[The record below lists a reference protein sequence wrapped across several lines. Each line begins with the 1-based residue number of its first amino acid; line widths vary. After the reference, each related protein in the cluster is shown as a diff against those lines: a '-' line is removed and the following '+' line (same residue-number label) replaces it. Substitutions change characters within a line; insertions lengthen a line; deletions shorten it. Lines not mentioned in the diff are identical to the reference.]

1 MAVYSARQS
10 TYVDGDVIT
19 ADDSNDEFDTILAA
33 FHATTGHP
41 HDGTAGGGPLLVAT
55 GALNVGSITSGFGN
69 IDNGASNI
77 TSGGLVKLDVD
88 ADADDVTGD
97 SATGRLTLG
106 ATEDLNLYHGG
117 TNSYI
122 VNDTGDLILD
132 TAGDIVLDADGGD
145 IFFKDATTTFGSA
158 TNTSGNLILKSG
170 TTTALTFSGA
180 NATFAGT
187 VTIGSAEISEAELEI
202 LDGASVTTTELNLI
216 DGDTARGTTSLASG
230 DGILI
235 NDAGT
240 MRMTNVDTV
249 STYMASSSVGGGS
262 IVTVGALDS
271 GSITSGFGTINTGS
285 STITTTGA
293 ITGGSVV
300 ADDINL
306 NGKVIVMTGDTDDT
320 VTMTAAANG
329 AFSLV
334 TVDDAA
340 AAGNIQITADGTVD
354 IDSAGVLTLDSG
366 AAINIEPASGSAILL
381 DGTISVDAGV
391 VTGATSITSTAF
403 VGTLSTAAQA
413 NITSVGTLT
422 GLTISGAL
430 IKSVTN
436 SITAGS
442 TQSQAGATALTTDI
456 NRVTVSGTDGDGVKL
471 PTAVAGAKVEI
482 INDDA
487 AQTIQIWPAT
497 GDAIDGGSANAVD
510 ANTLAPGGD
519 RTYFSVDA
527 TNWYTKSSDEPAASA
542 TVAGIVEL
550 ATTAE
555 TTTGTD
561 AARAVTPD
569 GLHDMTSL
577 SGAAWLLDEDAMGSN
592 SDVKVAS
599 QQSIKA
605 YVDALGVTS
614 SGSPTFTGLT
624 TTGHTQRSL
633 ATSLTAGTTQT
644 MAGALA
650 LTKDIN
656 IVTVVG
662 SDDDGVALPTAV
674 AGKEVTIINS
684 DAAQRLQVWP
694 GNGFSDTI
702 DGGSANAVDA
712 NTLAAGGIRTYVAD
726 GSTNWVTATAA
737 ASGGGL
743 ASGDIIG
750 ADDGAVSAPGLAFAD
765 DLDNGFY
772 RIGTNNWAA
781 ATAGSKV
788 MEFQAGGDIAITSD
802 LVMTNG
808 KGISFAATADSNAGL
823 TSEVF
828 DNYEEGEYEPTLTGS
843 TSGNLGISAAASTL
857 SYRVIGDMCFVFGQL
872 TISADNSL
880 SGYVRMTLPIA
891 AATVTEKAN
900 NMRSFD
906 LLIIGHGDSGLENV
920 FHEFAEGT
928 SLAFWQNLTDAGGN
942 ENVDESRVDAAFD
955 IWVQFNYRI

>member
-1 MAVYSARQS
+1 MTTELQNFSTTPASNSSASPDGAPEGMAPSGVNNTIREIMAQIAKERDDIQGVVTTGGSGNAQTIAAVRTTATAYEGEMFLCQAGATNTGAATINITPAGGSAR
-10 TYVDGDVIT
+10 
-19 ADDSNDEFDTILAA
+19 
-33 FHATTGHP
+33 
-41 HDGTAGGGPLLVAT
+41 GTVA
-55 GALNVGSITSGFGN
+55 IQR
-69 IDNGASNI
+69 NGAALVGGEI
-77 TSGGLVKLDVD
+77 TSGGIFLIVYDGTQYQLLGSPVANPLPVTEGGTGVQTLTDGGVLLGSGT
-88 ADADDVTGD
+88 ADITAMGVLSDGQMIVGDGSTDPVAESGATLRTSVGVGTGD
-97 SATGRLTLG
+97 SPQ
-106 ATEDLNLYHGG
+106 
-117 TNSYI
+117 
-122 VNDTGDLILD
+122 
-132 TAGDIVLDADGGD
+132 
-145 IFFKDATTTFGSA
+145 F
-158 TNTSGNLILKSG
+158 
-170 TTTALTFSGA
+170 
-180 NATFAGT
+180 
-187 VTIGSAEISEAELEI
+187 
-202 LDGASVTTTELNLI
+202 
-216 DGDTARGTTSLASG
+216 
-230 DGILI
+230 
-235 NDAGT
+235 
-240 MRMTNVDTV
+240 
-249 STYMASSSVGGGS
+249 
-262 IVTVGALDS
+262 
-271 GSITSGFGTINTGS
+271 
-285 STITTTGA
+285 
-293 ITGGSVV
+293 
-300 ADDINL
+300 
-306 NGKVIVMTGDTDDT
+306 
-320 VTMTAAANG
+320 
-329 AFSLV
+329 
-334 TVDDAA
+334 
-340 AAGNIQITADGTVD
+340 
-354 IDSAGVLTLDSG
+354 
-366 AAINIEPASGSAILL
+366 
-381 DGTISVDAGV
+381 
-391 VTGATSITSTAF
+391 
-403 VGTLSTAAQA
+403 
-413 NITSVGTLT
+413 T
-422 GLTISGAL
+422 GLTMSGAL

-828 DNYEEGEYEPTLTGS
+828 DNYEEGEFEPTLTGS

>member
-1 MAVYSARQS
+1 MTTELQNFSTTPASNSSASPDGAPEGMAPSGVNNTIREIMAQIAKERDDIQGVVTTGGSGNAQTIAAVRTTATAYEGEMFLCQAGATNTGAATINITPAGGSAR
-10 TYVDGDVIT
+10 
-19 ADDSNDEFDTILAA
+19 
-33 FHATTGHP
+33 
-41 HDGTAGGGPLLVAT
+41 GTVA
-55 GALNVGSITSGFGN
+55 IQR
-69 IDNGASNI
+69 NGAALVGGEI
-77 TSGGLVKLDVD
+77 TSGGIFLIVYDGTQYQLLGSPVANPLPVTEGGTGVQTLTDGGVLLGSGT
-88 ADADDVTGD
+88 ADITAMGVLSDGQMIVGDGSTDPVAESGATLRTSVGVGTGD
-97 SATGRLTLG
+97 SPQ
-106 ATEDLNLYHGG
+106 
-117 TNSYI
+117 
-122 VNDTGDLILD
+122 
-132 TAGDIVLDADGGD
+132 
-145 IFFKDATTTFGSA
+145 F
-158 TNTSGNLILKSG
+158 
-170 TTTALTFSGA
+170 
-180 NATFAGT
+180 
-187 VTIGSAEISEAELEI
+187 
-202 LDGASVTTTELNLI
+202 
-216 DGDTARGTTSLASG
+216 
-230 DGILI
+230 
-235 NDAGT
+235 
-240 MRMTNVDTV
+240 
-249 STYMASSSVGGGS
+249 
-262 IVTVGALDS
+262 
-271 GSITSGFGTINTGS
+271 
-285 STITTTGA
+285 
-293 ITGGSVV
+293 
-300 ADDINL
+300 
-306 NGKVIVMTGDTDDT
+306 
-320 VTMTAAANG
+320 
-329 AFSLV
+329 
-334 TVDDAA
+334 
-340 AAGNIQITADGTVD
+340 
-354 IDSAGVLTLDSG
+354 
-366 AAINIEPASGSAILL
+366 
-381 DGTISVDAGV
+381 
-391 VTGATSITSTAF
+391 
-403 VGTLSTAAQA
+403 
-413 NITSVGTLT
+413 T
-422 GLTISGAL
+422 GLTMSGAL

>member
-1 MAVYSARQS
+1 MTTELQNFSTTPASNSSASPDGAPEGMAPSGVNNTIREIMAQIAKERDDIQGVVTTGGSGNAQTIAAVRTTATAYEGEMFLCQAGATNTGAATINITPAGGSAR
-10 TYVDGDVIT
+10 
-19 ADDSNDEFDTILAA
+19 
-33 FHATTGHP
+33 
-41 HDGTAGGGPLLVAT
+41 GTVA
-55 GALNVGSITSGFGN
+55 IQR
-69 IDNGASNI
+69 NGAALVGGEI
-77 TSGGLVKLDVD
+77 TSGGIFLIVYDGTQYQLLGSPVANPLPVTEGGTGVQTLTDGGVLLGSGT
-88 ADADDVTGD
+88 ADITAMGVLSDGQMIVGDGSTDPVAESGATLRTSVGVGTGD
-97 SATGRLTLG
+97 SPQ
-106 ATEDLNLYHGG
+106 
-117 TNSYI
+117 
-122 VNDTGDLILD
+122 
-132 TAGDIVLDADGGD
+132 
-145 IFFKDATTTFGSA
+145 F
-158 TNTSGNLILKSG
+158 
-170 TTTALTFSGA
+170 
-180 NATFAGT
+180 
-187 VTIGSAEISEAELEI
+187 
-202 LDGASVTTTELNLI
+202 
-216 DGDTARGTTSLASG
+216 
-230 DGILI
+230 
-235 NDAGT
+235 
-240 MRMTNVDTV
+240 
-249 STYMASSSVGGGS
+249 
-262 IVTVGALDS
+262 
-271 GSITSGFGTINTGS
+271 
-285 STITTTGA
+285 
-293 ITGGSVV
+293 
-300 ADDINL
+300 
-306 NGKVIVMTGDTDDT
+306 
-320 VTMTAAANG
+320 
-329 AFSLV
+329 
-334 TVDDAA
+334 
-340 AAGNIQITADGTVD
+340 
-354 IDSAGVLTLDSG
+354 
-366 AAINIEPASGSAILL
+366 
-381 DGTISVDAGV
+381 
-391 VTGATSITSTAF
+391 
-403 VGTLSTAAQA
+403 
-413 NITSVGTLT
+413 T
-422 GLTISGAL
+422 GLTMSGAL

-726 GSTNWVTATAA
+726 GSTNWVTATAEGSA
-737 ASGGGL
+737 F
-743 ASGDIIG
+743 DP
-750 ADDGAVSAPGLAFAD
+750 DGAVTINNSGASVDFIVKSDAANAIFVDGSQDAISFGGANVDGTALTFNNLTKRTAITNVGFQAHMPNQTTNFDTGSSTIGGGYGMRIGVQTWTNDNATLTITNPAGLQVHAPVASTNVAFTNGPYAIFAAAKSRMSGGVEITSGSV
-765 DLDNGFY
+765 LDNYTEGSWTPTLHFH
-772 RIGTNNWAA
+772 T
-781 ATAGSKV
+781 TAGSHTYGAQSGYFV
-788 MEFQAGGDIAITSD
+788 QIGQLVVASFQVVLTNLDTCSGIMGISDIPRAVLAHTDMGWSGFLGYYDNITANTNKD
-802 LVMTNG
+802 HLVMVAGPSDSQFRLYENG
-808 KGISFAATADSNAGL
+808 IGATASITDA
-823 TSEVF
+823 
-828 DNYEEGEYEPTLTGS
+828 D
-843 TSGNLGISAAASTL
+843 AANDT
-857 SYRVIGDMCFVFGQL
+857 R
-872 TISADNSL
+872 L
-880 SGYVRMTLPIA
+880 SGVLVYMTA
-891 AATVTEKAN
+891 VNT
-900 NMRSFD
+900 
-906 LLIIGHGDSGLENV
+906 
-920 FHEFAEGT
+920 
-928 SLAFWQNLTDAGGN
+928 
-942 ENVDESRVDAAFD
+942 
-955 IWVQFNYRI
+955 